1 MKLAIVTDSTAYLN
15 ERTRNHKNLFVVPIP
30 VIIDGEPFEEGV
42 DIGYEEFYHKL
53 KDSKNFPK
61 TSQPVLG
68 EVYELYRSIKE
79 QGYDTVIS
87 IHLSE
92 GISGFV
98 RTLTAIRED
107 IQGLNVI
114 PYDSKITSVPM
125 GYMVEKALEMSDQDA
140 ALADVLTAIDKI
152 RDTTHAYIIVDD
164 LDNLVRGGRLTN
176 GAAIIGGLLKIK
188 PILTFEDGK
197 IVLFEKIRSLKKALQ
212 RTEDIIEEHRQE
224 SDEELRIYVIHGN
237 NPELAQQ
244 EVEKLSKKYPNATID
259 VGTFGPVIGTH
270 LGDKA
275 IALGVAK

>member
-15 ERTRNHKNLFVVPIP
+15 ERIRNHKDLFIIPIP
-30 VIIDGEPFEEGV
+30 VIIDDQSFEEGV
-42 DIGYEEFYHKL
+42 NIGYEEFYQKL
-53 KDSKNFPK
+53 KSSKDFPK

-68 EVYELYRSIKE
+68 EVYELYRSLKE
-79 QGYDTVIS
+79 QGYDTIIS

-98 RTLTAIRED
+98 RTLNAIKED
-107 IQGLNVI
+107 IPDLRII

-125 GYMVEKALEMSDQDA
+125 GYMVEKVLEMSDQGKALEEVLA
-140 ALADVLTAIDKI
+140 ALDEI
-152 RDTTHAYIIVDD
+152 RDTTNAYIIVDD

-197 IVLFEKIRSLKKALQ
+197 IVLAEKIRSLKKALQ
-212 RTEDIIEEHRQE
+212 RTEDIIEERRQE
-224 SDEELRIYVIHGN
+224 QDAELRIYVIHGN

-244 EVEKLSKKYPNATID
+244 EYEKLRQKYPDATID